1 MVLSLYSRAHHVPS
15 APLSLSRLHSTGEP
29 LSILLLSLSLSLFVA
44 SYERSPVWLLD
55 LSRARSRH
63 VGVTSLIRSNRPLLS
78 LDLVNNLLSP
88 PLITAAARERS
99 NASAHA
105 SENEAAEVPAE
116 PSQAGTT
123 RFSRSRRIRADS
135 RSIDGYQRL
144 SAKYSIVS
152 RGRPIHR

>member
-1 MVLSLYSRAHHVPS
+1 M
-15 APLSLSRLHSTGEP
+15 
-29 LSILLLSLSLSLFVA
+29 
-44 SYERSPVWLLD
+44 LD

-105 SENEAAEVPAE
+105 SERRSSRGPSRGRAVSHDRGESVP
-116 PSQAGTT
+116 T
-123 RFSRSRRIRADS
+123 
-135 RSIDGYQRL
+135 RSIDGYQPIIGEIFDR
-144 SAKYSIVS
+144 AAA
-152 RGRPIHR
+152 PIHRESGLERKEIRGPVKSNVTSLLRTVAMTLLSSAAS